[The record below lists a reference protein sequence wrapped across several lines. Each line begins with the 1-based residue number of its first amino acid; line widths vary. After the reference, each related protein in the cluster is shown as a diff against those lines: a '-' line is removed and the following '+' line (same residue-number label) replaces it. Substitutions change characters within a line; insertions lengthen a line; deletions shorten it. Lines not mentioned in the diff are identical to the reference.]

1 MTTYWIG
8 WKRLT
13 LPVVLFA
20 CVCVKAADGMSPKTA
35 AGMTPQ
41 TAVANALR
49 VNHPL
54 DWRASLVAL
63 RVATSRRVKGT
74 LRHHWEDCSGAI
86 IDVDPVTVL
95 TAWHCFDGYN
105 DLSKPPMVK
114 LNNHWHSGRL
124 RQTGQGM
131 HADWAIVTVAGAHGS
146 PSLLADTSGNYLRLG
161 GQIIIAGFAQGE
173 QALPRKLLVR
183 KHCTIDRIGSQWSS
197 SRCDSQ
203 QGLSGGPVLVH
214 DGSTMRIIGVISAR
228 RNDNELLF
236 TSIAGVS
243 TQIHD

>member
-95 TAWHCFDGYN
+95 TAWHCFDGHN

-114 LNNHWHSGRL
+114 LNNHWHPGRL
-124 RQTGQGM
+124 RQNGQGM
-131 HADWAIVTVAGAHGS
+131 HADWAIVTVTGAHES
-146 PSLLADTSGNYLRLG
+146 PSLPTDTSGDDLRLG
-161 GQIIIAGFAQGE
+161 GQITIAGFAIAE
-173 QALPRKLLVR
+173 PTLPRQLLVR
-183 KHCTIDRIGSQWSS
+183 NHCTIDSIGDQWSS

-203 QGLSGGPVLVH
+203 QGLSGGPVLVNH
-214 DGSTMRIIGVISAR
+214 GSTMRIIGVISAR
-228 RNDNELLF
+228 RNDKDLLF

-243 TQIHD
+243 MQIRD

>member
-1 MTTYWIG
+1 
-8 WKRLT
+8 
-13 LPVVLFA
+13 
-20 CVCVKAADGMSPKTA
+20 MSPKTA

-49 VNHPL
+49 VNQPL

-63 RVATSRRVKGT
+63 RVMTSRRVKGT

-86 IDVDPVTVL
+86 IDVNPVTVL

-173 QALPRKLLVR
+173 PSPTPYNYSCVSTARS
-183 KHCTIDRIGSQWSS
+183 IGIGSQWSS